1 VERRMKVVPPLNN
14 TCLVEA
20 TQRHHV
26 SGEHFR
32 IDFTQGKFVLTDRG
46 SMCGT
51 TVNGK
56 TIGGQ
61 RRGGHT
67 ELHDQDEIAVWDA
80 ASQFVFEFRVDSVQL
95 AADATVAPADPDS
108 PGSPFR
114 TTSVRIGAR
123 SSPRCTPPVAPTRY
137 SPALPC
143 PSRQVPPPVRTQ
155 SLVLSRQGTCSPR
168 QLDTAKTATIRRT
181 LGRTIGVRPRTRG

>member
-1 VERRMKVVPPLNN
+1 MTEDARRALGMAEIRIERFPFSVGRERRAAVMKVVISVERRMKVVPPLND

-20 TQRHHV
+20 TQRHRV

-67 ELHDQDEIAVWDA
+67 ELHDQDEIAVGDA

-123 SSPRCTPPVAPTRY
+123 SSPRCTPPVAP
-137 SPALPC
+137 
-143 PSRQVPPPVRTQ
+143 
-155 SLVLSRQGTCSPR
+155 
-168 QLDTAKTATIRRT
+168 DT
-181 LGRTIGVRPRTRG
+181 L